1 MWSGGQS
8 ANMPTL
14 VQWYMV
20 VAFLAVSSIISLG
33 RCIQTVHAAESSF
46 CGMLRFMETF
56 RFTCAEYRMYSAD
69 GFELAMHRVGR
80 KTTADSRAAPVLI
93 MHLEFLNG
101 DSWFQFTDA
110 ADRLLPLL
118 LVDAGFDV
126 WIGHE
131 RATYWSHG
139 HLDLETTDTRYWDWT
154 WDDHAHY
161 DVPVYLDFI
170 NNITGS
176 SVHYIGLS
184 ESATAGAATATMLQ
198 NSLLIRSLTLIG
210 PTIYIG
216 DTNSIVMAAW
226 AFIFGDIIDE
236 GNYEIGYQSG
246 AFNFSTAFPGIIF
259 INGQGILAPAMG
271 VISGMRTNTWR
282 RFDYGS
288 AANNTQAYG
297 VPTVPTYYPEDI
309 PTYIPILVIYGGNDS
324 YAPPAGV
331 QHLLSHLRNAESV
344 FLPDYAH
351 YDLMWSYKR
360 TQDIFVPILG
370 FLERH
375 R

>member
-1 MWSGGQS
+1 
-8 ANMPTL
+8 
-14 VQWYMV
+14 
-20 VAFLAVSSIISLG
+20 
-33 RCIQTVHAAESSF
+33 
-46 CGMLRFMETF
+46 
-56 RFTCAEYRMYSAD
+56 MYSAD

-110 ADRLLPLL
+110 ADRLLPML

-170 NNITGS
+170 NNVTAS

-236 GNYEIGYQSG
+236 GNYENGYQSG
-246 AFNFSTAFPGIIF
+246 SFNFSTC
-259 INGQGILAPAMG
+259 
-271 VISGMRTNTWR
+271 S
-282 RFDYGS
+282 RF
-288 AANNTQAYG
+288 T
-297 VPTVPTYYPEDI
+297 
-309 PTYIPILVIYGGNDS
+309 
-324 YAPPAGV
+324 
-331 QHLLSHLRNAESV
+331 
-344 FLPDYAH
+344 
-351 YDLMWSYKR
+351 
-360 TQDIFVPILG
+360 
-370 FLERH
+370 
-375 R
+375 